1 MPSSEAAGVRAT
13 QMSPSEAIV
22 RITAQRRAI
31 LPYQMRGRCQ
41 GQRPACSVTGHTPES
56 SVRVI
61 RHGRRLLIHQNPKP
75 QQDAQHR
82 ASESYVNDMRQRHS
96 QRRGH
101 SQRQSQGH
109 ALAFK
114 RRCERHGHGHTSA
127 SAFTASSSSET
138 KLSVARPS
146 QRRSLTAMR
155 RRQSPTSDFVF
166 IRHASRPGVN
176 ADVRGAC
183 LHALVGT
190 ALLSVK
196 AQCVVCSGLSN
207 S

>member
-22 RITAQRRAI
+22 RITAQRRAS
-31 LPYQMRGRCQ
+31 LTYQMRGRCQ
-41 GQRPACSVTGHTPES
+41 GQRQACSVTGHTPES

-61 RHGRRLLIHQNPKP
+61 RQGRRLLIHQNPKP
-75 QQDAQHR
+75 QQDAQRR

-114 RRCERHGHGHTSA
+114 RQCERHGHGHTSA

-155 RRQSPTSDFVF
+155 
-166 IRHASRPGVN
+166 
-176 ADVRGAC
+176 
-183 LHALVGT
+183 
-190 ALLSVK
+190 
-196 AQCVVCSGLSN
+196 
-207 S
+207 

>member
-1 MPSSEAAGVRAT
+1 MANINARVIVDVSAEFKVDVISHPSCF
-13 QMSPSEAIV
+13 
-22 RITAQRRAI
+22 RAI
-31 LPYQMRGRCQ
+31 RQSQ
-41 GQRPACSVTGHTPES
+41 
-56 SVRVI
+56 
-61 RHGRRLLIHQNPKP
+61 
-75 QQDAQHR
+75 
-82 ASESYVNDMRQRHS
+82 ASIVLRHS

-127 SAFTASSSSET
+127 SAFTAPSSSET

-155 RRQSPTSDFVF
+155 RRQSPTSDFVLS
-166 IRHASRPGVN
+166 RHASRPDVN

-183 LHALVGT
+183 LYALVGT

>member
-22 RITAQRRAI
+22 RITAQRRAS
-31 LPYQMRGRCQ
+31 LTYQMRGRCQ
-41 GQRPACSVTGHTPES
+41 GHRQACSVTGHTPES

-61 RHGRRLLIHQNPKP
+61 RQGRRLLIHQNPKP
-75 QQDAQHR
+75 QQDAQRR

-114 RRCERHGHGHTSA
+114 RQCERHGHGHTSA

-155 RRQSPTSDFVF
+155 
-166 IRHASRPGVN
+166 
-176 ADVRGAC
+176 
-183 LHALVGT
+183 
-190 ALLSVK
+190 
-196 AQCVVCSGLSN
+196 
-207 S
+207 